1 MNIAGNFDRDKERA
15 LTGVDLSRKGS
26 IDARIQSLVSV
37 LNASTDFFTT
47 SSCSGRIIIFGDNK
61 EGSKSVKKKGCQWLY
76 TTHDEAVYNAA
87 LESLQNLTGDSVLK
101 FEPFVLHVQCRSLSN
116 AQSMLSCA
124 VASGFRNSGIS
135 IGNKGK
141 IIVAVRSTHGLEV
154 PLSQDGELLVT
165 NKYIEKLIEIANTK
179 IQENFLRIDRFY
191 QNVISLIETLK
202 HDHISANVV
211 NKPNMIKKKRKKC
224 EKMESRQSDE
234 KEKVFSVKENSQS
247 EESSENI
254 CEDLSKCSLFESVT

>member
-1 MNIAGNFDRDKERA
+1 MNIVGHFDRDKERA

-37 LNASTDFFTT
+37 LNTSTDFFTT
-47 SSCSGRIIIFGDNK
+47 SSCSGRIIIFDDDNK
-61 EGSKSVKKKGCQWLY
+61 DRSKSVKKKGCQWLY
-76 TTHDEAVYNAA
+76 TTHDEAVYDAA

-165 NKYIEKLIEIANTK
+165 NTYIERLIEIANTK

-191 QNVISLIETLK
+191 KNVSILIETLK
-202 HDHISANVV
+202 HDPISGNIV
-211 NKPNMIKKKRKKC
+211 NKPNVVKKKKKC
-224 EKMESRQSDE
+224 EKIEGRHHADH
-234 KEKVFSVKENSQS
+234 SVKENSQS
-247 EESSENI
+247 KEPSEII
-254 CEDLSKCSLFESVT
+254 CEDLSQCSLFESVT